1 MLGVYADSFLTAA
14 RVEPRRKP
22 TFPEQPEGA
31 VVKKKSALARALAH
45 ITRPTRA

>member
-1 MLGVYADSFLTAA
+1 MLGVYADIFLTAA

-22 TFPEQPEGA
+22 TFPEQPERA
-31 VVKKKSALARALAH
+31 VVKKKSPLARALAH